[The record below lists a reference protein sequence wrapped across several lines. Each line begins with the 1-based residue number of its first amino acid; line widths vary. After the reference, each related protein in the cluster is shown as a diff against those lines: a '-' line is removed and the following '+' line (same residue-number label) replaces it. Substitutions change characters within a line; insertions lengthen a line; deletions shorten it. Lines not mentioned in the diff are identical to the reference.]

1 MTLVL
6 MVTTWLWRISK
17 KGLPVS
23 ADPLDALS
31 DAAEEYVMA
40 ARELLG
46 NVMSSQRESI
56 AAAAQ
61 AIALSLRSGGTLHA
75 FGTGHS
81 HILAEELFYR
91 AGGLVSVNPI
101 LFDGLMLHRDP
112 MLSTQLERLSG
123 LAEALLGSQKIASN
137 DVAIVASNSGANAV
151 VCEVAREMQKRGVV
165 VIALTSL
172 HHATSNEARGAAGTR
187 LHDFA
192 DIVIDNGGVLGDASL
207 SIPGFQQKVAPTSTV
222 VGAAIVNALVAQTV
236 ANMVTAGYQPEVY
249 TSSNTEGGDAANA
262 QLHPAPT
269 SRGRAL

>member
-1 MTLVL
+1 M
-6 MVTTWLWRISK
+6 
-17 KGLPVS
+17 S
-23 ADPLDALS
+23 ANPLDAHS
-31 DAAEEYVMA
+31 DSAEEYVMVV
-40 ARELLG
+40 REILG
-46 NVMSSQRESI
+46 RVMTSQRESV

-61 AIALSLRSGGTLHA
+61 AIALSLSSGGTLHA

-112 MLSTQLERLSG
+112 MLSTQLERLNG
-123 LAEALLGSQKIASN
+123 LAEALLGSQKIAAN
-137 DVAIVASNSGANAV
+137 DIAIVASNSGANAV
-151 VCEVAREMQKRGVV
+151 VCEVAKELQKRGVV

-172 HHATSNEARGAAGTR
+172 NHATSDEVRGGAGTR

-192 DIVIDNGGVLGDASL
+192 DIVIDNGGVLGDAAL
-207 SIPGFQQKVAPTSTV
+207 SIPGFDQKVAPTSTV

-236 ANMVTAGYQPEVY
+236 ANMVSAGHKPTVY

-262 QLHPAPT
+262 QVHSAAT
-269 SRGRAL
+269 SGGGAL